1 MLIFNKSIEDKMK
14 YINIVLALL
23 ALLGAATL
31 GSADTG
37 GIGSLWDL
45 ISLLIV
51 VLPSYLLTA
60 AAYNSYSFFNDKK
73 ALLLFGNLAVGFG
86 MIGTLFGLIFTLAG
100 MALPPAPGV
109 DPTAAVISN
118 MAISIITLL
127 YGFLIKYLFA
137 LPLAHSIKD
146 N

>member
-1 MLIFNKSIEDKMK
+1 MK
-14 YINIVLALL
+14 YINLALAFL
-23 ALLGAATL
+23 SLLGAAII

-51 VLPSYLLTA
+51 LLPSYFLTA
-60 AAYNSYSFFNDKK
+60 AAFGSYSFYNDKK
-73 ALLLFGNLAVGFG
+73 SVLLFGNLAVGFG
-86 MIGTLFGLIFTLAG
+86 MIGTLFGFIFILAG

-109 DPTAAVISN
+109 DPTAALISGF
-118 MAISIITLL
+118 AISIITLL
-127 YGFLIKYLFA
+127 YGFLIKYCFA

-146 N
+146 K